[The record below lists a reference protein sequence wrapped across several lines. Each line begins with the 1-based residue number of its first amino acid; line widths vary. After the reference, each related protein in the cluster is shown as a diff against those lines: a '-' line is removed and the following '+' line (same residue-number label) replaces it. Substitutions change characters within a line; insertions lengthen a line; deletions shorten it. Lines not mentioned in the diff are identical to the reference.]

1 MKICVC
7 VKEVPPSSVSLKLDP
22 VSGRLMRSKGRING
36 PDDYALEE
44 ALKVREQA
52 GGGEVV
58 VLSMAPQHATDSLR
72 HGLAMGA
79 DRAVLVS
86 DDALAGSDLLAT
98 SRVLA
103 RALEREQPDLVLF
116 GWEGTDANGAMLWA
130 AVGERLGMAVISR
143 AWQLDVADGRVSA
156 RRQMEYGFDV
166 AEAALPTVVAISG
179 AINAPRYP
187 SLKGV
192 VASKKKPVEVV
203 TVADLGLDAA
213 QVGEAGSRTRVLAV
227 GRPPTRTPGI
237 LIEEEDAQRAA
248 ERVLDYLTTK
258 GVI

>member
-1 MKICVC
+1 MKLCVC
-7 VKEVPPSSVSLKLDP
+7 IKEVPPSSVSPRLDP
-22 VSGRLMRSKGRING
+22 QSGRLERATGHLNG
-36 PDDYALEE
+36 PDEYAIEE
-44 ALKVREQA
+44 ALKVRDEA

-58 VLSMAPQHATDSLR
+58 VLSMAPARGEETLR
-72 HGLAMGA
+72 RGLAMGA

-86 DDALAGSDLLAT
+86 DPSLAGSDLLGT

-103 RALEREQPDLVLF
+103 AALEREQPDLVLF

-130 AVGERLGMAVISR
+130 AVAERLGLPVLSR
-143 AWQLDVADGRVSA
+143 VWQLTVADGSASA

-166 AEAALPTVVAISG
+166 AETPLPAVVAISG

-192 VASKKKPVEVV
+192 VASKKKPVATLSVD
-203 TVADLGLDAA
+203 DLGIDAGL
-213 QVGEAGSRTRVLAV
+213 VGDAGARTRVLEV
-227 GRPPTRTPGI
+227 GRPAARTPGI
-237 LIEEEDAQRAA
+237 LIEDEAHAA
-248 ERVLDYLTTK
+248 ERLLEYLGNK